1 MATWSGMFE
10 RGTQFRNR
18 HELVAALK
26 RWVEATDELT
36 IGDLKFKRAPW
47 ISFDTH
53 AGVADLNADTRRDA
67 VERMLRQTSKRHP
80 WHVIE
85 NRRGSI
91 NKVVFDLNDSH
102 EGWYAYL
109 RQPVPEPME
118 I

>member
-1 MATWSGMFE
+1 MTTDSGTFE
-10 RGTQFRNR
+10 RGTHFRSR
-18 HELVAALK
+18 QELVAALK
-26 RWVEATDELT
+26 RWVDETNEPT

-47 ISFDTH
+47 ISFETP

-67 VERMLRQTSKRHP
+67 VERMLRQTSQGRP

-85 NRRGSI
+85 NRRGSV
-91 NKVVFDLNDSH
+91 NKVIFDLNDSH

-109 RQPVPEPME
+109 RQSVPEPTE